1 MKRIIYKYDENFVN
15 EVLNDKNRCRKDK
28 VDTLLHINAIL
39 YSNLGTDSTSQEK
52 EIAKKRSID
61 IFRKI
66 KTLDKKLG
74 DELLYSENLK
84 K

>member
-1 MKRIIYKYDENFVN
+1 MKRIIYKYDEKFIDELLNN
-15 EVLNDKNRCRKDK
+15 EKRCRKDK
-28 VDTLLHINAIL
+28 IDTLLHLNAIL
-39 YSNLGTDSTSQEK
+39 HSNLGTDSTIQEK
-52 EIAKKRSID
+52 ELTKKRSID

-84 K
+84 Q